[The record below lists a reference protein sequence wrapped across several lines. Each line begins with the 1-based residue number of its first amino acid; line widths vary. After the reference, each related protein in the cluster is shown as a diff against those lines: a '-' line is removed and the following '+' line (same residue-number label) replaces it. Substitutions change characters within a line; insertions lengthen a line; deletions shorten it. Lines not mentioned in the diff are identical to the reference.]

1 MNTLS
6 ICFAYQ
12 FPQIFIHHFIYIFV
26 HRDTTFVELTISST
40 DSVSNCF
47 SKSESQIDVA
57 ILDFLK
63 AFDTVLH
70 AGSLRNDYGIDIKV
84 LI

>member
-1 MNTLS
+1 MNTLFCLS
-6 ICFAYQ
+6 ISL
-12 FPQIFIHHFIYIFV
+12 IFIHHFIYIFV
-26 HRDTTFVELTISST
+26 HRDATFLELTISSS

-70 AGSLRNDYGIDIKV
+70 AGSLENDYGIDIKV

>member
-1 MNTLS
+1 M
-6 ICFAYQ
+6 
-12 FPQIFIHHFIYIFV
+12 
-26 HRDTTFVELTISST
+26 TISSS

-70 AGSLRNDYGIDIKV
+70 AGSLGNDYGIDIKV